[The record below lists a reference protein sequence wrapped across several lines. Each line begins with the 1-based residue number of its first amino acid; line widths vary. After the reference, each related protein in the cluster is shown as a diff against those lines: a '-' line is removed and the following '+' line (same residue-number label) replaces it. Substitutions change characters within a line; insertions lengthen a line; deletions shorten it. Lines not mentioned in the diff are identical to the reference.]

1 MHGDHIYGLIG
12 LLATC
17 GLAGNPTESIYM
29 AHQVGWI
36 SELVVVT
43 LRPIF
48 LTHQVHTV
56 QPGVLYE
63 DEEFTVSCGRLEH
76 RVTTLATGVAEKT
89 VQGALM
95 SKSEGT
101 FDSSG
106 RVYGQ
111 LKGWNSD
118 AARWAAV

>member
-1 MHGDHIYGLIG
+1 M
-12 LLATC
+12 
-17 GLAGNPTESIYM
+17 N
-29 AHQVGWI
+29 I

-48 LTHQVHTV
+48 LTIQVHTV

-63 DEEFTVSCGRLEH
+63 DEEFVSCGRLEH
-76 RVTTLATGVAEKT
+76 RVTTFGYRVAEKT

-111 LKGWNSD
+111 LK
-118 AARWAAV
+118 RVKQ